1 MVIMLPMLLLMNFS
15 STKMVANKYQQ
26 NVSELE
32 RAYKPKTDAEKS
44 LYVSKLD
51 TPAEE
56 GYKAADP
63 EQFQQWTKRKQNTLL
78 NMEKLVKNV
87 LF

>member
-1 MVIMLPMLLLMNFS
+1 MRLLMLLLMNLL
-15 STKMVANKYQQ
+15 QQ
-26 NVSELE
+26 KWQLINIKKTLGDLE
-32 RAYKPKTDAEKS
+32 RGYKPKTDAEKS

-63 EQFQQWTKRKQNTLL
+63 EQFQQWTKRGSRTLC
-78 NMEKLVKNV
+78 
-87 LF
+87 